1 MGQLEKESRLRGRA
15 GVEGEPCGAAEDW
28 GLCAHSGRG
37 DGVRGRPELLRTG
50 GCVYTARGMMGCGPG
65 LSWPAVSS
73 LLRLS
78 VIEARLEGRSQAL
91 SLPSGAGWMG
101 AGFQESVGPEFLCER
116 LPSVPVPETRV
127 SGLHLTFRPSP
138 H

>member
-1 MGQLEKESRLRGRA
+1 MWRESRA
-15 GVEGEPCGAAEDW
+15 
-28 GLCAHSGRG
+28 
-37 DGVRGRPELLRTG
+37 ELLRTG
-50 GCVYTARGMMGCGPG
+50 GCVHTAGGMTGGAGPPGCGPG

-78 VIEARLEGRSQAL
+78 VMEARLEGRSQALKEEPAL

-101 AGFQESVGPEFLCER
+101 AGSQESVGPEFLCER
-116 LPSVPVPETRV
+116 LPSVPLPETRV
-127 SGLHLTFRPSP
+127 SGLHLSFRPSP